1 MGKFLLFLQKLKESD
16 MLTFRIE
23 ARKTSPEVIIDK
35 KNHSIDISGSSTFQN
50 TSWFYS
56 NVLKWA
62 IAFNQEGAKTTTINL
77 RLKKINDNSTKWI
90 MLIMRKMATIIP
102 GHNVVVNWYYQPE
115 NVNMQISGERLKL
128 NSLIPVNLIAA

>member
-1 MGKFLLFLQKLKESD
+1 

-23 ARKTSPEVIIDK
+23 ARKTSPEVVIDK
-35 KNHSIDISGSSTFQN
+35 SRHLIEISGSSTFTN

-62 IAFNQEGAKTTTINL
+62 IAFNQQGANTTTINI
-77 RLKKINDNSTKWI
+77 RLNRINESSTKWI
-90 MLIMRKMATIIP
+90 MLIMRKLSTLIPENHTI
-102 GHNVVVNWYYQPE
+102 VVNWYYQPT
-115 NVNMQISGERLKL
+115 NAIMQINGERLKL